1 MGGAEA
7 QESPALSSKRGL
19 SPRPTAFQDSVTSIQ
34 VAASQSKKM
43 QES

>member
-1 MGGAEA
+1 MGLRLR
-7 QESPALSSKRGL
+7 SHLPSKTGL
-19 SPRPTAFQDSVTSIQ
+19 SPRPTAFQAPVTSIQ